1 MLANSIDLAAPVTRA
16 MRDEADH
23 IAAITADAFRN
34 DPFNRWLFGN
44 FDAMEIAFRGL
55 ARHIY
60 TRRGFCYRIGDDG
73 AAMWM
78 LPGGDTSLPLAALP
92 AMLHSILASSRGAA
106 MRIRRTTAAME
117 ANHPAFPHAYLFTIG
132 VRQAAQ
138 GKGMGGKLFRPV
150 LDACDRAGMLAYLEN
165 SNPDNTSFYRA
176 QGFERVTMIQPVE
189 GCPPLEAMLREPRQP
204 G

>member
-1 MLANSIDLAAPVTRA
+1 MQASSIELAAPFTRA
-16 MRDEADH
+16 MGGDADH

-44 FDAMEIAFRGL
+44 FEAMGIAFRGL
-55 ARHIY
+55 AQHVY
-60 TRRGFCYRIGDDG
+60 SRRGFCYRHGDDG

-92 AMLHSILASSRGAA
+92 AMLRSVMASSRGVTN
-106 MRIRRTTAAME
+106 RIRRTTDAME
-117 ANHPAFPHAYLFTIG
+117 RHHPDFPHAYLFTIG
-132 VRQAAQ
+132 VRPAAR

-150 LDACDRAGMLAYLEN
+150 LEACDRAAMPAYLEN

-176 QGFERVTMIQPVE
+176 HGFERVTMIQPVE
-189 GCPPLEAMLREPRQP
+189 GCPPLEAMLREPR
-204 G
+204 